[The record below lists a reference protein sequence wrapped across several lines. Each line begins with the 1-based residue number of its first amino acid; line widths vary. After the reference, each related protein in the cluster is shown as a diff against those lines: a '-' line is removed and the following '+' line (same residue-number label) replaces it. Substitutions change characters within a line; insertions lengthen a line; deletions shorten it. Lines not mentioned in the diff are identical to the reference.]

1 MTVKLAAKDFV
12 PLGVTVQRIA
22 AALAERKPFSLAR
35 VGDGEN
41 IVLAQETVFSLDW
54 ISKNVGWS
62 HSPHYCGAVL
72 PNPALRDR
80 MAAALKKAD
89 IIGVFAGDSL
99 TERTFTALGIQPKA
113 IAYAF
118 DNLYMPMYKPFVDL
132 IRAYPPLLVGRPAE
146 RFAAF
151 LYDKLGVKVPGVVMS
166 ISSADDIDAC
176 MGEMVRI
183 PHQWS
188 LVSAGVNA
196 DIIAPEMAARYGKV
210 SIDFGHAPDNV
221 MSPLYPDYWLTVE

>member
-1 MTVKLAAKDFV
+1 MTVKLVGKDFV

-22 AALAERKPFSLAR
+22 AALAENKPFSLAR
-35 VGDGEN
+35 IGDGEN
-41 IVLAQETVFSLDW
+41 IVLAQETVYSLDW

-62 HSPHYCGAVL
+62 HSPNYCGAVL
-72 PNPALRDR
+72 PNLALRDR
-80 MAAALKKAD
+80 MAAALKEAD
-89 IIGVFAGDSL
+89 IIGVFGGDTL
-99 TERTFTALGIQPKA
+99 TEKTFAALGIQPKA
-113 IAYAF
+113 INYAF

-146 RFAAF
+146 RFAAL
-151 LYDKLGVKVPGVVMS
+151 LYDKLGVKVPGVVMN
-166 ISSADDIDAC
+166 INSADDIDAC
-176 MGEMVRI
+176 LEEMVRI

-196 DIIAPEMAARYGKV
+196 DVIAPEMAARYGKV

-221 MSPLYPDYWLTVE
+221 MSPLFPDYWLTVE